1 VYILS
6 GNVVEFRKI
15 RIKVRHEGYIIAE
28 TYGDIKAMLDG
39 LDEGE
44 RDKLAAD
51 GWSFLNINDKII
63 TSGTELH
70 EGKVIS

>member
-1 VYILS
+1 MNTLLS
-6 GNVVEFRKI
+6 LLENDSRLTPEQ
-15 RIKVRHEGYIIAE
+15 IALMCDKE
-28 TYGDIKAMLDG
+28 VGDIKAMLEG

-44 RDKLAAD
+44 RDKLTAD